1 MRYSLASTAHWLR
14 HICATVASNSG
25 QVPIIVLQ
33 ERMGHA
39 NSQTTTNA
47 NADSDAEKICENSRE
62 IGQKYTEWRGTL
74 QER

>member
-1 MRYSLASTAHWLR
+1 
-14 HICATVASNSG
+14 
-25 QVPIIVLQ
+25 
-33 ERMGHA
+33 MGHA